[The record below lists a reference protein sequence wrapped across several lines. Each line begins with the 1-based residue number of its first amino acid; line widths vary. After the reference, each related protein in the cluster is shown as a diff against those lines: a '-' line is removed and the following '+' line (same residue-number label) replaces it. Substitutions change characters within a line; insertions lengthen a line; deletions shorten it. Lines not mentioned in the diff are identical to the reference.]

1 VNINSWAEIVES
13 FHEHWWLY
21 LSMPFIAA
29 LIGYVT
35 KIVAIKMMFYP
46 LEFKGFPPYLGWQG
60 IVPRRAARMASIAT
74 DTMTG
79 DLISVDEI
87 VGRLDPE
94 RIARELETSMLAAM
108 ENITREVMA
117 SYQPGLWEILP
128 ERVRALVVRQVQAEA
143 PHMVTEVMGEIR
155 RDIDVVL
162 DLKQMIVTN
171 LVRDKALLN
180 KIFQEAGA
188 KEFQF
193 IARSGI
199 FFGFAIGLV
208 QMVAWALTENPWVLP
223 LFGLFTGWFSDW
235 IALKMVF
242 EPYEEKRYGP
252 FKWQG
257 LFLKRRHEVAGM
269 YGELIATEIITPAN
283 IFEAVLRGPLSDRVF
298 TMVQKQV
305 QKVMD
310 AQAGIAKPLVVLAVG
325 GRRYQAMKQ
334 EVAERVMELLPEQMH
349 QVEAYA
355 EDAMD
360 IRNTLVERMRSLTPT
375 QFAGLLRPAFE
386 QDEWILI
393 AVGAALGFL
402 VGELQVFLLLH

>member
-1 VNINSWAEIVES
+1 VNINSWSEIVDS

-46 LEFKGFPPYLGWQG
+46 IEFKGIPPYLGWQG

-74 DTMTG
+74 DTMTN
-79 DLISVDEI
+79 DLISVDE
-87 VGRLDPE
+87 VVARLDPE

-128 ERVRALVVRQVQAEA
+128 ERVRALLVRQVQAEA
-143 PHMVTEVMGEIR
+143 PHMVTEVMAEIR

-242 EPYEEKRYGP
+242 EPYEEKKYGP

-360 IRNTLVERMRSLTPT
+360 IRNTLVERMRTLTPT

-386 QDEWILI
+386 EDEWILI

>member
-1 VNINSWAEIVES
+1 MNINSWAEIVES

-29 LIGYVT
+29 MIGYVT

-46 LEFKGFPPYLGWQG
+46 IEFKGIPPYLGWQG

-74 DTMTG
+74 DTMTN
-79 DLISVDEI
+79 DLISVDE
-87 VGRLDPE
+87 VVARLDPE

-128 ERVRALVVRQVQAEA
+128 ERVRAMLVRQVQAEA

-242 EPYEEKRYGP
+242 EPYEEKKYGP